1 MGIFSS
7 KVVEISECVYGEIN
21 AFVAAGETGEKS
33 GRQKHALEV
42 IKNYLDRGLD
52 VNARASD
59 DDGCQ
64 FTCLLRACRCD
75 NDAGYAI
82 VEYLLEHGADPN
94 MTLSRMAGG
103 HTAAHLA
110 VMNNSKK
117 VLQLLLNNGY
127 DPTMRDSL
135 RNETALELAIRK
147 GKTPNYNPII
157 NDSQGITNEMV
168 DVLTAHGDEIVIV
181 KKQVE
186 DEW

>member
-1 MGIFSS
+1 MGVFLS
-7 KVVEISECVYGEIN
+7 KVVEDPEFVYGETN
-21 AFVAAGETGEKS
+21 ALVAAGETFEKS
-33 GRQKHALEV
+33 GRQKHSLEV
-42 IKNYLDRGLD
+42 IKSYLDRGLD
-52 VNARASD
+52 VNVQASD

-75 NDAGYAI
+75 SDGGYAI
-82 VEYLLEHGADPN
+82 VECLLEHGADPN
-94 MTLSRMAGG
+94 MTLSRVAGG
-103 HTAAHLA
+103 YTAAHLA

-117 VLQLLLNNGY
+117 VLRLLLNNGY

-135 RNETALELAIRK
+135 RHETALELAIRK

-157 NDSQGITNEMV
+157 NDFQGITNEMV
-168 DVLTAHGDEIVIV
+168 DMLAAHGDEIVIV